1 LKRVVVLGAGPAGLA
16 AAYELARG
24 GRAVTVLE
32 RAGQVGGL
40 ARTETYRGF
49 RFDMGG
55 HRFYTKSDEVSRFW
69 AEALGP
75 DFLLRPRLSRIY
87 YRNRFFQYPLQA
99 MDTLRGLG
107 PLEAALSVGSFLRR
121 RVRPLAVEDSF
132 EGWVTNR
139 FGDRLFRTFFEGY
152 TEKVWGIPC
161 SELRAEWAAQ
171 RIKDLSLWRVL
182 LRAFGFGGAAVRSL
196 IERFHYPRLGPGMMW
211 EAVARSAQAAGATLR
226 LGADVVRIERTDTR
240 VEAVVVATPLGEDRI
255 ETAQLVT
262 SIPLRTFVRLLD
274 PPPPEAVRQA
284 AAQLRHRDYLTV
296 CLILRRPHVFPDNWI
311 YVHEPGVR
319 VARIQNYKNWS
330 ADMVPDP
337 ARTSL
342 GLEYFCQE
350 GDDLW
355 ARTDAELVDLAT
367 RELHQIGLADPGD
380 VEDGCVF
387 RVKEAYPVY
396 DSAYGEHLALVRS
409 FVEGITNGQT
419 IGRNGLH
426 RYNNQDHAVLSGLLA
441 ARNLLQGRR
450 FDVWSI
456 GSDADYFEEA
466 PAIAAAG

>member
-1 LKRVVVLGAGPAGLA
+1 VVVLGAGPAGLA

-24 GRAVTVLE
+24 GRAVTLLE
-32 RAGQVGGL
+32 RESLVGGL

-49 RFDMGG
+49 RFDIGG
-55 HRFYTKSDEVSRFW
+55 HRFYTKSDEVNRFW
-69 AEALGP
+69 ADTLGP

-107 PLEAALSVGSFLRR
+107 PLEAVLSVGSFLRR
-121 RVRPLAVEDSF
+121 RVRPLPVEDSF

-139 FGDRLFRTFFEGY
+139 FGDRLFRTFFKAY

-171 RIKDLSLWRVL
+171 RIKDLSLWSVV
-182 LRAFGFGGAAVRSL
+182 LRAFGLGGAGVRSL

-226 LGADVVRIERTDTR
+226 LGANVVRIERSETR

-262 SIPLRTFVRLLD
+262 SIPLRTFVQRLD
-274 PPPPEAVRQA
+274 PPPPAAVRQA

-330 ADMVPDP
+330 ADMAPDP
-337 ARTSL
+337 GRTSL

-355 ARTDAELVDLAT
+355 ARTDADLVGLAT
-367 RELHQIGLADPGD
+367 RELQQIGLAEPGD
-380 VEDGCVF
+380 IEDGCVF

-396 DSAYGEHLALVRS
+396 DSAYGEHLAVVRS
-409 FVEGITNGQT
+409 FVDGLANCQT

-441 ARNLLQGRR
+441 ARNILHGRR

-456 GSDADYFEEA
+456 GSEADYLEEA

>member
-1 LKRVVVLGAGPAGLA
+1 VIVLGAGPAGLA
-16 AAYELARG
+16 AACELARG
-24 GRAVTVLE
+24 GRSVTVLE
-32 RAGQVGGL
+32 RERLVGGL
-40 ARTETYRGF
+40 ARTESYRGF
-49 RFDMGG
+49 RFDIGG
-55 HRFYTKSDEVSRFW
+55 HRFYTKSEEVNRFW
-69 AEALGP
+69 TDALGP

-87 YRNRFFQYPLQA
+87 YRNRFFRYPLQA

-107 PLEAALSVGSFLRR
+107 PLEAVLSVGSFLRR
-121 RVRPLAVEDSF
+121 RLRPVAVEDSF

-139 FGDRLFRTFFEGY
+139 FGDRLFRTFFKGY

-171 RIKDLSLWRVL
+171 RIKDLSLGRVL
-182 LRAFGFGGAAVRSL
+182 LKAFGFGGAAVRSL
-196 IERFHYPRLGPGMMW
+196 IERFQYPRLGPGMMW
-211 EAVARSAQAAGATLR
+211 EAVARNAQAAGATLR
-226 LGADVVRIERTDTR
+226 LGADVVRIERADAR

-255 ETAQLVT
+255 ESAQLVT
-262 SIPLRTFVRLLD
+262 SIPLRTFVRRLD
-274 PPPPEAVRQA
+274 PPPPEAVRRA
-284 AAQLRHRDYLTV
+284 ADQLRHRDYLTV

-330 ADMVPDP
+330 AEMVPD
-337 ARTSL
+337 AGQTSL

-355 ARTDAELVDLAT
+355 ARTDAELVELAT
-367 RELHQIGLADPGD
+367 RELERIGLAQPGD

-387 RVKEAYPVY
+387 RVKEAYPIY
-396 DSAYGEHLALVRS
+396 DAGYGEQLAVVRS
-409 FVEGITNGQT
+409 FVEGLTNCQT

-441 ARNLLQGRR
+441 ARNVLHGRR

-456 GSDADYFEEA
+456 GSEADYLEEA